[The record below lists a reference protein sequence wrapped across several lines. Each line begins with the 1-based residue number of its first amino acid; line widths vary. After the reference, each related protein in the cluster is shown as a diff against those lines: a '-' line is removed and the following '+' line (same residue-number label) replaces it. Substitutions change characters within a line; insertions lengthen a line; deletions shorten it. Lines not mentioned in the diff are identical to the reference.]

1 MLEIVLFCF
10 RIQISPN
17 GNQLIAQGR
26 SFIVQKLKETGLPN
40 SLNDIEKLAGGEFKE
55 MIV

>member
-10 RIQISPN
+10 RIQIPSN

-26 SFIVQKLKETGLPN
+26 PFIVQKLKETGLPN
-40 SLNDIEKLAGGEFKE
+40 SLNDIEKLADGEFKE